1 MIEYLHCI
9 LTDTVTLQ
17 ETERFQ
23 EVIDN
28 YADLIWRGCKK
39 EVFSILFDI
48 SVGTQAVKS
57 MLQSDTYDD
66 YELHELLDEISY
78 LISDYLYKCHT
89 DLIAVDHMRY
99 QVNQLFDGGRLAEYE
114 FLGDS
119 ITQIDQG
126 DEKVP
131 VYQSVWMNK
140 DGKKM
145 MACVSILDGKSD
157 MQAFQFRRDIPKP
170 PSQVFT
176 IS

>member
-9 LTDTVTLQ
+9 RTNTVTLQ

-23 EVIDN
+23 EAVDN
-28 YADLIWRGCKK
+28 YADLIWGKCTD

-48 SVGTQAVKS
+48 DVETQMVKS
-57 MLQSDTYDD
+57 MLQSDTYENDELQEILDD
-66 YELHELLDEISY
+66 IGN
-78 LISDYLYKCHT
+78 LISDYLYQCHT
-89 DLIAVDHMRY
+89 DLLAVDHMRY
-99 QVNQLFDGGRLAEYE
+99 QVNQLFDGGRLAEYA

-119 ITQIDQG
+119 ITQVEQDGEQI
-126 DEKVP
+126 P
-131 VYQSVWMNK
+131 VYQSVWMND

-157 MQAFQFRRDIPKP
+157 IQSFQFRRDTPNS
-170 PSQVFT
+170 PSRVFT